1 MWNHFLLFH
10 LRLPQKEKAQ
20 KTQVIFIVELLRANW
35 PVQKNSKLQGKLNL
49 TGVSLIAL

>member
-1 MWNHFLLFH
+1 MGNHFLLFH

-35 PVQKNSKLQGKLNL
+35 LFRKISSYKG
-49 TGVSLIAL
+49 S